1 MPGEKRFGTSMFGFR
16 KTDVNSYMEKILG
29 EFDNRLKEKD
39 DELAAVKAQNR
50 DIKIKY
56 EDMLKKADQ
65 VSEDRAKIGNV
76 LIKAQE
82 KAEQLMED
90 ARQEA
95 LEEKKKLEDAIEAER
110 EKLVDLK
117 QDVRNMKEELK
128 NVLKRYDDQLGD
140 LVRDENENAS

>member
-16 KTDVNSYMEKILG
+16 KSDVNSYMEKILG

-39 DELAAVKAQNR
+39 DELASLKSQNR
-50 DIKIKY
+50 DVKAKY

-65 VSEDRAKIGNV
+65 ISEDRAKIGNV

-82 KAEQLMED
+82 KAEQLIED

-95 LEEKKKLEDAIEAER
+95 LEEKKKLEEAIEAER
-110 EKLVDLK
+110 ENLVDLK
-117 QDVRNMKEELK
+117 REVRSLKEELR

-140 LVRDENENAS
+140 LVKDEEEAG